1 MIRQTYSTIDVRIL
15 TVESTSESLSGNLF
29 ADKVG
34 LYKLAVTYRNIPRLL
49 ERSRSAVHHGGA
61 LLNVIGKPI
70 HKLDGEYW
78 TDRGTSGEL
87 TFTLRTRKIVDDFEE
102 ARQQEFNPPSS
113 RSAAG
118 ASRVDQA

>member
-1 MIRQTYSTIDVRIL
+1 
-15 TVESTSESLSGNLF
+15 LF

-49 ERSRSAVHHGGA
+49 ERSRSAAHHGGA

-78 TDRGTSGEL
+78 TDRNTSGEL
-87 TFTLRTRKIVDDFEE
+87 TFTLHTHKIADDFEE
-102 ARQQEFNPPSS
+102 ACQQKFSPPNGWSP
-113 RSAAG
+113 AG
-118 ASRVDQA
+118 ANRADQA